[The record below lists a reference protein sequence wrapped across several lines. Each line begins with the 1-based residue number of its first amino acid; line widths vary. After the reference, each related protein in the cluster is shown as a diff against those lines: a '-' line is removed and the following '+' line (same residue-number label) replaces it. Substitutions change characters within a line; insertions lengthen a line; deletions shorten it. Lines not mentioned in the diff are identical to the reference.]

1 MSKLER
7 FPFPEVLDSSMM
19 SSFRSCPRK
28 WALEYGLH
36 YKPVTT
42 SVHLHAGGAYAKGL
56 EKAREAYFQHNLPAD
71 QARAQGMKALFES
84 YGDFQCPSDSAKSLE
99 RMAGALEF
107 YFERYPLETDPAV
120 PITLPGGQRGIEF
133 SFAEPLEINNP
144 ETGNPILYCG
154 RMDTIVN
161 YAGSVFGEDDK
172 TTSSLGA
179 SWPRQWDLRSQFTG
193 YTWGAGKAGIPLQ
206 GFLVRGIS
214 ILKTKYDTM
223 EAITYRPAWQVE
235 RWYEQLHRDIERM
248 MRMWN
253 EGYFDYSLD
262 AACNEYGGCVFRQA
276 CISKDPQPWL
286 NNGFI
291 KKRWNP
297 LTRTEDE
304 VSGSI

>member
-56 EKAREAYFQHNLPAD
+56 EKAREAYFQHGLPAD

-144 ETGNPILYCG
+144 ETG
-154 RMDTIVN
+154 
-161 YAGSVFGEDDK
+161 
-172 TTSSLGA
+172 SLGQNM
-179 SWPRQWDLRSQFTG
+179 R
-193 YTWGAGKAGIPLQ
+193 
-206 GFLVRGIS
+206 
-214 ILKTKYDTM
+214 
-223 EAITYRPAWQVE
+223 RPAQQENRMKPSEGEAVVIARRGVSHIRARLQQFVE
-235 RWYEQLHRDIERM
+235 LAKLRDRVAKV
-248 MRMWN
+248 
-253 EGYFDYSLD
+253 LD
-262 AACNEYGGCVFRQA
+262 DV
-276 CISKDPQPWL
+276 
-286 NNGFI
+286 
-291 KKRWNP
+291 
-297 LTRTEDE
+297 
-304 VSGSI
+304 V